1 MSLKMK
7 NKIFII
13 HSSEIICQ
21 GLNSI
26 IKNQFDI
33 NAIVLSSIEDLK
45 NYYEIDSARVV
56 IFVDAKLSLDKLS
69 HSVNVLQK
77 SSLVKII
84 IIASQENNTE
94 SDIKS
99 DSSIY
104 LNSPASS
111 IYKLIDRCLYPK
123 GNTSQNK
130 KSTILTERETDV
142 LKLVAFG
149 KTNKEIANELF
160 ISIHT
165 VISHRKNIT
174 EKLGIKSIS
183 GLTVYAILNKLIDT
197 TTIDP
202 ESLI

>member
-1 MSLKMK
+1 MK

-26 IKNQFDI
+26 IKNHFDI

-45 NYYEIDSARVV
+45 NYYEIDSARMI
-56 IFVDAKLSLDKLS
+56 IFVDTKLNLNNLS
-69 HSVNVLQK
+69 HSVKVLQK

-84 IIASQENNTE
+84 NIVSSENNTE
-94 SDIKS
+94 SDIKT
-99 DSSIY
+99 DSCIS
-104 LNSPASS
+104 LNSPITS
-111 IYKLIDRCLYPK
+111 IYDLIDRCLFPK
-123 GNTSQNK
+123 GYVSQNK
-130 KSTILTERETDV
+130 KSTLLTDRETDV

-149 KTNKEIANELF
+149 KTNKEIASELF

-197 TTIDP
+197 TIIDP

>member
-1 MSLKMK
+1 MK

-26 IKNQFDI
+26 IKNHFDI

-56 IFVDAKLSLDKLS
+56 IFVDAKLSFDNLS
-69 HSVNVLQK
+69 HSVKVLKK

-84 IIASQENNTE
+84 NIVSPENNTE
-94 SDIKS
+94 SDIKTYS
-99 DSSIY
+99 CIS
-104 LNSPASS
+104 LNSPKSS
-111 IYKLIDRCLYPK
+111 IHELIDRWLFPK
-123 GNTSQNK
+123 GNFSKNK
-130 KSTILTERETDV
+130 KSTLLTERETDV

-197 TTIDP
+197 STIDP